1 MLRTKNII
9 KQSDTSN
16 GTGISV
22 IAAGTVIEGEV
33 TMPGDLRL
41 DGTILGNINSNAK
54 VMMGEHGKI
63 KGNVTTRSSGIKGEF
78 EGELKVSEKLHI
90 HSSARIEGTIH
101 TKTLI
106 VENGAQI
113 IGNCNVGT
121 VQSAAPIEIPEPE
134 TQPNRLFDCQ
144 IAELFAVIYSIKQF
158 NNQTI
163 KQFNNQ

>member
-1 MLRTKNII
+1 MLRTKNIS
-9 KQSDTSN
+9 KQSDTSG

-22 IAAGTVIEGEV
+22 IAVGTVIEGEV

-54 VMMGEHGKI
+54 VMMGEQGKI

-121 VQSAAPIEIPEPE
+121 IQPKASIEIPEAD
-134 TQPNRLFDCQ
+134 TQPNEAD
-144 IAELFAVIYSIKQF
+144 
-158 NNQTI
+158 
-163 KQFNNQ
+163 

>member
-1 MLRTKNII
+1 MGVFVIFADSINLIKIRNMLKN
-9 KQSDTSN
+9 KNTSKTDELS
-16 GTGISV
+16 GKAGISV
-22 IAAGTVIEGEV
+22 IASGTLIEGEV

-41 DGTILGNINSNAK
+41 DGTILGNITSDAK
-54 VMMGEHGKI
+54 VMMGENGKI

-121 VQSAAPIEIPEPE
+121 VQPKED
-134 TQPNRLFDCQ
+134 N
-144 IAELFAVIYSIKQF
+144 
-158 NNQTI
+158 
-163 KQFNNQ
+163 

>member
-1 MLRTKNII
+1 MLRTKNIG
-9 KQSDTSN
+9 KQNDTSGN
-16 GTGISV
+16 TSISV

-41 DGTILGNINSNAK
+41 DGTILGNINSDAK
-54 VMMGEHGKI
+54 VMMGEQGKI

-121 VQSAAPIEIPEPE
+121 VQPAASVEIPEPD
-134 TQPNRLFDCQ
+134 TQPNQ
-144 IAELFAVIYSIKQF
+144 EG
-158 NNQTI
+158 
-163 KQFNNQ
+163 

>member
-1 MLRTKNII
+1 
-9 KQSDTSN
+9 
-16 GTGISV
+16 
-22 IAAGTVIEGEV
+22 
-33 TMPGDLRL
+33 MPGDLRL
-41 DGTILGNINSNAK
+41 DGTILGNINSDAK
-54 VMMGEHGKI
+54 VMMGEQGKI

-121 VQSAAPIEIPEPE
+121 VQPKISAQIPEPD
-134 TQPNRLFDCQ
+134 TQP
-144 IAELFAVIYSIKQF
+144 KQED
-158 NNQTI
+158 
-163 KQFNNQ
+163 

>member
-9 KQSDTSN
+9 KQDNSSDKS
-16 GTGISV
+16 GISV
-22 IAAGTVIEGEV
+22 IAVGTIIEGEV

-41 DGTILGNINSNAK
+41 DGTILGNITSNAK
-54 VMMGEHGKI
+54 VMMGEQGKI
-63 KGNVTTRSSGIKGEF
+63 KGNVITRSSGIKGEF

-121 VQSAAPIEIPEPE
+121 VE
-134 TQPNRLFDCQ
+134 T
-144 IAELFAVIYSIKQF
+144 EE
-158 NNQTI
+158 
-163 KQFNNQ
+163 

>member
-9 KQSDTSN
+9 KNDNTSAS
-16 GTGISV
+16 TSISV
-22 IAAGTVIEGEV
+22 IAAGTVIEGSV
-33 TMPGDLRL
+33 SVPSDLRI
-41 DGTILGNINSNAK
+41 DGTILGNITSDAK
-54 VMMGEHGKI
+54 VMMGEQGKI

-113 IGNCNVGT
+113 IGNCNVGN
-121 VQSAAPIEIPEPE
+121 VQAVASAEISESE
-134 TQPNRLFDCQ
+134 TQPIQED
-144 IAELFAVIYSIKQF
+144 
-158 NNQTI
+158 
-163 KQFNNQ
+163 

>member
-1 MLRTKNII
+1 MKND
-9 KQSDTSN
+9 DTSN
-16 GTGISV
+16 GAGISV
-22 IAAGTVIEGEV
+22 IAVGTVIEGEV

-41 DGTILGNINSNAK
+41 DGTILGNINSDAK
-54 VMMGEHGKI
+54 VMMGEQGKI

-78 EGELKVSEKLHI
+78 EGELKVREKLHI

-121 VQSAAPIEIPEPE
+121 IQPE
-134 TQPNRLFDCQ
+134 TASEILEPDTQPIQED
-144 IAELFAVIYSIKQF
+144 
-158 NNQTI
+158 
-163 KQFNNQ
+163 